1 MDLEQIT
8 IVLAEI
14 EAQYRDQLTKVT
26 SIGELDEIESEFVG
40 KKGKVA
46 GVYRQ
51 LGAMESSLRP
61 IAGEIINRLRDRIDM
76 ELGALRP
83 GYLAT
88 QRAGVIAASGGDP
101 TSLLDQ
107 NRLGVGRAHL
117 VTRTR
122 QHLEDTFVGMGF
134 VVEEGPEVESEW
146 FNFEALNI
154 AKYHPARDGQ
164 DSFYLNIGP
173 EESMLLRTHT
183 SPVQVRVMREKPLP
197 IYAVMPGRVF
207 RRDTAD
213 ARHTVGFHQIE
224 GLVVDVGISFGHLAG
239 TIEAFTNAYFGPDI
253 SSRLRPAYFPF
264 TEPSAE
270 FEITCTICKGHG
282 CRTCS
287 NTGWIELGGCGMVH
301 PNVFEAV
308 GIDSSIY
315 SGFAFGFGI
324 DRLTQM
330 RYEIPDMR
338 VLTENDI
345 RYLASI

>member
-1 MDLEQIT
+1 MDIEQIAAQ
-8 IVLAEI
+8 LAQI
-14 EAQYRDQLTKVT
+14 EAQYRQRSQDIALVSELDQLH
-26 SIGELDEIESEFVG
+26 SDFVG
-40 KKGKVA
+40 KRGIVA
-46 GVYRQ
+46 AVYRQ
-51 LGAMESSLRP
+51 LGAMEASLRP
-61 IAGEIINRLRDRIDM
+61 VAGEAINKLRDAIESDVASR
-76 ELGALRP
+76 RP
-83 GYLAT
+83 DLERAEQQAHIEAT
-88 QRAGVIAASGGDP
+88 LGDP
-101 TSLLDQ
+101 TAILDSE
-107 NRLGVGRAHL
+107 RLGSGRIHL

-122 QHLEDTFVGMGF
+122 FELEDTFVGMGF
-134 VVEEGPEVESEW
+134 TVAEGPEVESEW

-154 AKYHPARDGQ
+154 PRFHPARDAQ
-164 DSFYLNIGP
+164 DSFYLNLG
-173 EESMLLRTHT
+173 ESESMLLRTHT
-183 SPVQVRVMREKPLP
+183 SPVQIRVMLEAKLP
-197 IYAVMPGRVF
+197 IYSIMPGRVF

-224 GLVVDVGISFGHLAG
+224 GLVIDRGINFGHLAS

-270 FEITCTICKGHG
+270 FEVTCTVCKGDG

-287 NTGWIELGGCGMVH
+287 MTGWIELGGCGMVH
-301 PNVFEAV
+301 PNVFAAV
-308 GIDSSIY
+308 GIDAEQY

-345 RYLASI
+345 RYLSSI

>member
-1 MDLEQIT
+1 MDISKLSAQ
-8 IVLAEI
+8 LSEI
-14 EAQYRDQLTKVT
+14 EAQYRLRSEQVV
-26 SIGELDEIESEFVG
+26 SSHELEELHGEFVG
-40 KKGKVA
+40 KRGVVA

-61 IAGEIINRLRDRIDM
+61 IAGEVINKLRDFIEADVAAR
-76 ELGALRP
+76 RP
-83 GYLAT
+83 GFERSEHAAYLSAT
-88 QRAGVIAASGGDP
+88 VGDP
-101 TSLLDQ
+101 SAVLDA
-107 NRLGVGRAHL
+107 GRTGSGRPHL

-122 QHLEDTFVGMGF
+122 FELEDTFVGMGF
-134 VVEEGPEVESEW
+134 SVEEGPEVESEW

-154 AKYHPARDGQ
+154 PRFHPARDAQ
-164 DSFYLNIGP
+164 DSFYLDLG
-173 EESMLLRTHT
+173 ESESMLLRTHT
-183 SPVQVRVMREKPLP
+183 SPVQIRVMLAAELP

-224 GLVVDVGISFGHLAG
+224 GLVVDRGINFGHLAA

-253 SSRLRPAYFPF
+253 TSRLRPAYFPF

-270 FEITCTICKGHG
+270 FEVTCTICKGAG

-287 NTGWIELGGCGMVH
+287 MTGWIELGGCGMVH
-301 PNVFEAV
+301 PNVFAAV
-308 GIDSSIY
+308 GIDAEEY

-345 RYLASI
+345 RYLSLT